1 MALVEI
7 TVTGVYMDAGGNLLK
22 GKTLY
27 FTPLS
32 VFGDG
37 GDIIPKKTVSVAT
50 NATTAAFSVALLTS
64 DLAGVGV
71 RYAVRFHTNDLK
83 KFDLT
88 DDVTPISLEDLINAY
103 DPAAAPAASTDW
115 LDHEGRIVA
124 LEGSVAS
131 GVADGDKGDIVVSG
145 SGTVWTIEDERIED
159 IIGAKVVAG
168 SNVTVSYNDTTGET
182 TIASTGGGGAGTVD
196 TANSPNANEFARFTD
211 ADTIEGLTVAE
222 TKTALSLNLVD
233 NTADASKPVSTA
245 TQTALDLKAN
255 ALGADDNYVT
265 DAEKVKLGNLSGTNT
280 GDQNLAPY
288 FHKTNDD
295 TDDITEGVN
304 KFATAAEKAKLANI
318 TVTQAVDLDTMESN
332 IALKAND
339 ADVVH
344 DTGSETVAGIKT
356 FSSSPIV
363 PTPTTDFQ
371 ASTKKYVDDAII
383 GGGGYTDEQ
392 AQDAVGGMVDTSLVY
407 ADATPLLSRAALTGD
422 VTAAEGSNAT
432 TIANDA
438 VTNAKAANMAANTIK
453 GRITGST
460 GDPEDLTAANVRTI
474 INVADGATA
483 NDTDANLK
491 ARANHTG
498 TQTASTIS
506 DFNTAALTAAPAET
520 GATLGVLN
528 NAAAAKTTPVNA
540 DTFPITDSEASNVI
554 KKLSFTNL
562 KAFLKTYFD
571 TLYAAVLGADDN
583 YVTDAEKV
591 KLGNLSGT
599 NTGDQTSIV
608 GITGTIAQFNTAV
621 SDADI
626 APAISSAI
634 TYYVCPSGQTVANYD
649 GDGLNTS
656 VTPSDANDGLTKAT
670 PLATIAAAVAKIA
683 GRVLAAKVTI
693 QLADCDAGKA
703 YFPDE
708 VDISN
713 VCFGS
718 NSSSIL
724 ERAIAD
730 RLDTYPLGYVHIN
743 GNNTTPNNVNVTGA
757 ATAAGTTSTKDCAFL
772 VRSSVLRVSGMMVNY
787 FRTTGGTGL
796 ADTGAIN
803 AYKSVVYVETINC
816 TSDHTGN
823 SGSLVSGFFHSV
835 ICLGGT
841 FNITNSQFVRANAG
855 SLWQTYSPLGY
866 ASATCTHSGS
876 ALFMMM
882 TNEFSHGM
890 FQGGAWS
897 FLGTGT
903 YYAQAAW
910 TGSKINWNADAAT
923 TITYNGANITGLFA
937 AQSSS
942 ISEGAGVNMVVTLT
956 SILRRAHARSGSYIH
971 YGGTTAGTSADTADG
986 GSVVANGSFP
996 FVVKTTSPMTAFQD
1010 YNEISAPATPAASAI
1025 RLYAKDK
1032 AGVSE
1037 LFYKNDAGTERDL
1050 SASGGSGDTLPIADT
1065 TAVVK
1070 GSADATK
1077 LVRIEADGLTTG
1089 TTRVITMP
1097 DANTT
1102 LPVASQVITYSGP
1115 TAARTVTLPDAN
1127 FTAARTDAA
1136 NTFTGTQTFS
1146 SAPNLS
1152 TMTTGSILFAAASGA
1167 VTQDNTNLF
1176 WNDTTNIL
1184 NVGNPTSSLD
1194 FRVQVRGD
1202 GGFDGMLLQNEG
1214 NSMLNRMEVFSGTQ
1228 AFHNPQFAAIRGR
1241 GTIASPAAVVSGDS
1255 LFTIDVTGQETAST
1269 QNTAA
1274 RISVLADGT
1283 PGTNDMP
1290 GRMEFATTAD
1300 GAASPTA
1307 RLVIKSTGLTS
1318 LYSGAAVASAAT
1330 ITPTG
1335 NLFHVTGT
1343 TNITSVSGTNVIA
1356 GTKITIIFDGVLTFT
1371 DGSNLKL
1378 AGNFVTTAD
1387 DTITLVWD
1395 GSAWFEVCR
1404 SVN

>member
-1 MALVEI
+1 MALVQV
-7 TVTGVYMDAGGNLLK
+7 TVTGIYKDAGGNLLK

-37 GDIIPKKTVSVAT
+37 GDIIPKKTVSVTT

-131 GVADGDKGDIVVSG
+131 GVADGDKGDIVVTG
-145 SGTVWTIEDERIED
+145 GGTVWEVKDELIED
-159 IIGAKVVAG
+159 IIGTKVIAG
-168 SNVTVSYNDTTGET
+168 SNVTVTYNDTTGET

-196 TANSPNANEFARFTD
+196 TANSPNAGEFARFTD

-245 TQTALDLKAN
+245 QQTALDLKAN
-255 ALGADDNYVT
+255 LASPALTGTPTAPTAAANTNTTQIATTAYVQTELSDLIGAAPAALDTLSELSDALADDAN
-265 DAEKVKLGNLSGTNT
+265 
-280 GDQNLAPY
+280 
-288 FHKTNDD
+288 
-295 TDDITEGVN
+295 
-304 KFATAAEKAKLANI
+304 FAS
-318 TVTQAVDLDTMESN
+318 TVTTSLAS
-332 IALKAND
+332 KAND

-344 DTGSETVAGIKT
+344 DTGNETVAGIKT

-392 AQDAVGGMVDTSLVY
+392 AQDAVGGMIDTSLVY
-407 ADATPLLSRAALTGD
+407 TDATPLLSRAALTGD

-438 VTNAKAANMAANTIK
+438 VTNAKAANMAQATIK
-453 GRITGST
+453 GRQSGGGT
-460 GDPEDLTAANVRTI
+460 GDPEDLTAAQARTI
-474 INVADGATA
+474 LNVADGATA
-483 NDTDANLK
+483 NSADATLL

-506 DFNTAALTAAPAET
+506 DFNAAALAAAPAET
-520 GATLGVLN
+520 GVTLGVLN

-591 KLGNLSGT
+591 KLSNLSGT
-599 NTGDQTSIV
+599 NSGDQASIV
-608 GITGTIAQFNTAV
+608 GITGTLAQFNTAITDGNIIPEAGGTFTGDIIV
-621 SDADI
+621 PDEAYDATAWNASLEVPTKNAVRDKI
-626 APAISSAI
+626 EAISAAAGAPAVTSAI
-634 TYYVCPSGQTVANYD
+634 TYYVCPATQTVANYD

-670 PLATIAAAVAKIA
+670 PVATIAAAVAKIA
-683 GRVLAAKVTI
+683 GKVLAAKVTI
-693 QLADCDAGKA
+693 QLADTDAGLA

-713 VCFGS
+713 VCFGA

-724 ERAIAD
+724 ERAIAS

-772 VRSSVLRVSGMMVNY
+772 VRNSILRVSGMKINY
-787 FRTTGGTGL
+787 FKSTG

-803 AYKSVVYVETINC
+803 GYKSLLFVETINC

-823 SGSLVSGFFHSV
+823 DGTLVSGFFNSV

-855 SLWQTYSPLGY
+855 SIWQTYTPLGY

-876 ALFMMM
+876 NVFMMLA
-882 TNEFSHGM
+882 NELSHGM
-890 FQGGAWS
+890 FEGGAWTFTGS
-897 FLGTGT
+897 GT
-903 YYAQAAW
+903 YYAQSAF
-910 TGSKINWNADAAT
+910 TNSSINWNGDAAT
-923 TITYNGANITGLFA
+923 TITYNGANITGLYA
-937 AQSSS
+937 SHRSV
-942 ISEGAGVNMVVTLT
+942 IHEGAGVNMVVTLT
-956 SILRRAHARSGSYIH
+956 SILRRAYARMGSYIS
-971 YGGTTAGTSADTADG
+971 YAGTTAGTSADVTDG
-986 GSVVANGSFP
+986 GGSTIANGTFP
-996 FVVKTTSPMTAFQD
+996 FTAKTVSKLEGFQPFAQ
-1010 YNEISAPATPAASAI
+1010 ISAPGTVPSNEGY
-1025 RLYAKDK
+1025 LYVKD
-1032 AGVSE
+1032 V
-1037 LFYKNDAGTERDL
+1037 AGTTGIFFKDDGQTETQL
-1050 SASGGSGDTLPIADT
+1050 GAGGGGSPSIGGTL
-1065 TAVVK
+1065 TAATAGSVLFA
-1070 GSADATK
+1070 GSA
-1077 LVRIEADGLTTG
+1077 
-1089 TTRVITMP
+1089 
-1097 DANTT
+1097 
-1102 LPVASQVITYSGP
+1102 
-1115 TAARTVTLPDAN
+1115 
-1127 FTAARTDAA
+1127 
-1136 NTFTGTQTFS
+1136 TF
-1146 SAPNLS
+1146 A
-1152 TMTTGSILFAAASGA
+1152 
-1167 VTQDNTNLF
+1167 QDNTNFF
-1176 WNDTTNIL
+1176 WDDTNNL
-1184 NVGNPTSSLD
+1184 LKVGSPSSSYNW
-1194 FRVQVRGD
+1194 RVQFRGVDNTYD
-1202 GGFDGMLLQNEG
+1202 GFMLQNQG
-1214 NSMLNRMEVFSGTQ
+1214 NSMVQQFQVFSGTQ
-1228 AFHNPQFAAIRGR
+1228 AFHAPAFNAIRGR
-1241 GTIASPAAVVSGDS
+1241 GTIASPAAVVSGDT
-1255 LFTIDVTGQETAST
+1255 LFIIDVSGQETTTT

-1274 RISVLADGT
+1274 RISVKADGT

-1300 GAASPTA
+1300 GAASPTV
-1307 RLVIKSTGLTS
+1307 RMTIKSSGLINH
-1318 LYSGAAVASAAT
+1318 YHGAAVASAAT

-1335 NLFHVTGT
+1335 NSFHVTGT
-1343 TNITSVSGTNVIA
+1343 TNITSVSGTNVEA
-1356 GTKITIIFDGVLTFT
+1356 GTEIFIIFDGVLTFT

-1387 DTITLVWD
+1387 DTITLVYD
-1395 GSAWFEVCR
+1395 GANWYEKCR

>member
-1 MALVEI
+1 MGLVSV
-7 TVTGVYMDAGGNLLK
+7 TVTGVYKDAGGNLLK

-37 GDIIPKKTVSVAT
+37 GDIIPKKTVSVT
-50 NATTAAFSVALLTS
+50 TDATTAAFSVALLTS

-131 GVADGDKGDIVVSG
+131 GVADGDKGDIVVTG
-145 SGTVWTIEDERIED
+145 GGTVWEVKDELIED
-159 IIGAKVVAG
+159 IIGTKVVAG
-168 SNVTVSYNDTTGET
+168 ANTTVTYNDTTGET

-196 TANSPNANEFARFTD
+196 TANSPNAGEFARFTD

-245 TQTALDLKAN
+245 QQTALDLKAN
-255 ALGADDNYVT
+255 LASPALTGTPTAPTAAANTNTTQIATTAYVQTELSDLIGAAPAALDTLSELSDALADDAN
-265 DAEKVKLGNLSGTNT
+265 
-280 GDQNLAPY
+280 
-288 FHKTNDD
+288 
-295 TDDITEGVN
+295 
-304 KFATAAEKAKLANI
+304 FAS
-318 TVTQAVDLDTMESN
+318 TVTTSLAS
-332 IALKAND
+332 KAND

-344 DTGSETVAGIKT
+344 DTGNETVAGIKT

-392 AQDAVGGMVDTSLVY
+392 AQDAVGGMIDTSLVY
-407 ADATPLLSRAALTGD
+407 TDATPLLSRAALTGD

-438 VTNAKAANMAANTIK
+438 VTNAKAANMAQATIK
-453 GRITGST
+453 GRQSGGGT
-460 GDPEDLTAANVRTI
+460 GDPEDLTAAQARTI
-474 INVADGATA
+474 LNVADGATA
-483 NDTDANLK
+483 NSADATLL

-506 DFNTAALTAAPAET
+506 DFNAAALAAAPAET
-520 GATLGVLN
+520 GVTLGVLN

-591 KLGNLSGT
+591 KLSNLSGT
-599 NTGDQTSIV
+599 NSGDQASIV
-608 GITGTIAQFNTAV
+608 GITGTLAQFNTAITDGNIIPEAGGTFTGDIIV
-621 SDADI
+621 PDEAYDATAWNASLEVPTKNAVRDKI
-626 APAISSAI
+626 EAISAAAGAPAVTSAI
-634 TYYVCPSGQTVANYD
+634 TYYVCPATQTVANYD

-670 PLATIAAAVAKIA
+670 PVATIAAAVAKIA
-683 GRVLAAKVTI
+683 GKVLAAKVTI
-693 QLADCDAGKA
+693 QLADTDAGLA

-713 VCFGS
+713 VCFGA

-724 ERAIAD
+724 ERAIAS

-772 VRSSVLRVSGMMVNY
+772 VRNSILRVSGMKINY
-787 FRTTGGTGL
+787 FKSTG

-803 AYKSVVYVETINC
+803 GYKSLLFVETINC

-823 SGSLVSGFFHSV
+823 DGTLVSGFFNSV

-855 SLWQTYSPLGY
+855 SIWQTYTPLGY

-876 ALFMMM
+876 NVFMMLA
-882 TNEFSHGM
+882 NELSHGM
-890 FQGGAWS
+890 FEGGAWTFTGS
-897 FLGTGT
+897 GT
-903 YYAQAAW
+903 YYAQSAF
-910 TGSKINWNADAAT
+910 TNSSINWNGDAAT
-923 TITYNGANITGLFA
+923 TITYNGANITGLYA
-937 AQSSS
+937 SHRSV
-942 ISEGAGVNMVVTLT
+942 IHEGAGVNMVVTLT
-956 SILRRAHARSGSYIH
+956 SILRRAYARMGSYIS
-971 YGGTTAGTSADTADG
+971 YAGTTAGTSADVTDG
-986 GSVVANGSFP
+986 GGSTIANGTFP
-996 FVVKTTSPMTAFQD
+996 FTAKTVSKLEGFQPFAQ
-1010 YNEISAPATPAASAI
+1010 ISAPGTVPSNEGY
-1025 RLYAKDK
+1025 LYVKD
-1032 AGVSE
+1032 V
-1037 LFYKNDAGTERDL
+1037 AGTTGIFFKDDGQTETQL
-1050 SASGGSGDTLPIADT
+1050 GAGGGGSPSIGGTL
-1065 TAVVK
+1065 TAATAGSVLFA
-1070 GSADATK
+1070 GSA
-1077 LVRIEADGLTTG
+1077 
-1089 TTRVITMP
+1089 
-1097 DANTT
+1097 
-1102 LPVASQVITYSGP
+1102 
-1115 TAARTVTLPDAN
+1115 
-1127 FTAARTDAA
+1127 
-1136 NTFTGTQTFS
+1136 TF
-1146 SAPNLS
+1146 A
-1152 TMTTGSILFAAASGA
+1152 
-1167 VTQDNTNLF
+1167 QDNTNFF
-1176 WNDTTNIL
+1176 WDDTNNL
-1184 NVGNPTSSLD
+1184 LKVGSPSSSYNW
-1194 FRVQVRGD
+1194 RVQFRGVDNTYD
-1202 GGFDGMLLQNEG
+1202 GFMLQNQG
-1214 NSMLNRMEVFSGTQ
+1214 NSMVQQFQVFSGTQ
-1228 AFHNPQFAAIRGR
+1228 AFHAPAFNAIRGR
-1241 GTIASPAAVVSGDS
+1241 GTIASPAAVVSGDT
-1255 LFTIDVTGQETAST
+1255 LFIIDVSGQETTTT

-1274 RISVLADGT
+1274 RISVKADGT

-1300 GAASPTA
+1300 GAASPTV
-1307 RLVIKSTGLTS
+1307 RMTIKSSGLINH
-1318 LYSGAAVASAAT
+1318 YHGAAVASAAT

-1335 NLFHVTGT
+1335 NSFHVTGT
-1343 TNITSVSGTNVIA
+1343 TNITSVSGTNVEA
-1356 GTKITIIFDGVLTFT
+1356 GTEIFIIFDGVLTFT

-1387 DTITLVWD
+1387 DTITLVYD
-1395 GSAWFEVCR
+1395 GANWYEKCR

>member
-1 MALVEI
+1 MALVQV
-7 TVTGVYMDAGGNLLK
+7 TVTGIYKDAGGNLLK

-37 GDIIPKKTVSVAT
+37 GDIIPKKTVSVTT

-131 GVADGDKGDIVVSG
+131 GVADGDKGDIVVTG
-145 SGTVWTIEDERIED
+145 GGTVWEVKDELIED
-159 IIGAKVVAG
+159 IIGTKVIAG
-168 SNVTVSYNDTTGET
+168 SNVTVTYNDTTGET

-196 TANSPNANEFARFTD
+196 TANSPNAGEFARFTD

-245 TQTALDLKAN
+245 QQTALDLKAN
-255 ALGADDNYVT
+255 LASPALTGTPTAPTAAANTNTTQIATTAYVQTELSDLIGAAPAALDTLSELSDALADDAN
-265 DAEKVKLGNLSGTNT
+265 
-280 GDQNLAPY
+280 
-288 FHKTNDD
+288 
-295 TDDITEGVN
+295 
-304 KFATAAEKAKLANI
+304 FAS
-318 TVTQAVDLDTMESN
+318 TVTTSLAS
-332 IALKAND
+332 KAND

-344 DTGSETVAGIKT
+344 DTGNETVAGIKT

-483 NDTDANLK
+483 NSADATLL

-1255 LFTIDVTGQETAST
+1255 LFTIDVTGQETTTT

>member
-1 MALVEI
+1 MALVQV
-7 TVTGVYMDAGGNLLK
+7 TVTGIYKDAGGNLLK

-37 GDIIPKKTVSVAT
+37 GDIIPKKTVSVT
-50 NATTAAFSVALLTS
+50 TDATTAAFSVALLTS

-131 GVADGDKGDIVVSG
+131 GVADGDKGDIVVTG
-145 SGTVWTIEDERIED
+145 GGTVWEVKDELIED
-159 IIGAKVVAG
+159 IIGTKVIAG
-168 SNVTVSYNDTTGET
+168 SNVTVTYNDTTGET

-196 TANSPNANEFARFTD
+196 TANSPNAGEFARFTD

-245 TQTALDLKAN
+245 QQTALDLKAN
-255 ALGADDNYVT
+255 LASPALTGTPTAPTAAANTNTTQIATTAYVQTELSDLIGAAPAALDTLSELSDALADDAN
-265 DAEKVKLGNLSGTNT
+265 
-280 GDQNLAPY
+280 
-288 FHKTNDD
+288 
-295 TDDITEGVN
+295 
-304 KFATAAEKAKLANI
+304 FAS
-318 TVTQAVDLDTMESN
+318 TVTTSLAS
-332 IALKAND
+332 KAND

-344 DTGSETVAGIKT
+344 DTGNETVAGIKT

-392 AQDAVGGMVDTSLVY
+392 AQDAVGGMIDTSLVY
-407 ADATPLLSRAALTGD
+407 TDATPLLSRAALTGD

-438 VTNAKAANMAANTIK
+438 VTNAKAANMAQATIK
-453 GRITGST
+453 GRQSGGGT
-460 GDPEDLTAANVRTI
+460 GDPEDLTAAQARTI
-474 INVADGATA
+474 LNVADGATA
-483 NDTDANLK
+483 NSADATLL

-506 DFNTAALTAAPAET
+506 DFNAAALAAAPAET
-520 GATLGVLN
+520 GVTLGVLN

-591 KLGNLSGT
+591 KLSNLSGT
-599 NTGDQTSIV
+599 NSGDQASIV
-608 GITGTIAQFNTAV
+608 GITGTLAQFNTAITDGNIIPEAGGTFTGDIIV
-621 SDADI
+621 PDEAYDATAWNASLEVPTKNAVRDKI
-626 APAISSAI
+626 EAISAAAGAPAVTSAI
-634 TYYVCPSGQTVANYD
+634 TYYVCPATQTVANYD

-670 PLATIAAAVAKIA
+670 PVATIAAAVAKIA
-683 GRVLAAKVTI
+683 GKVLAAKVTI
-693 QLADCDAGKA
+693 QLADTDAGLA

-713 VCFGS
+713 VCFGA

-724 ERAIAD
+724 ERAIAS

-772 VRSSVLRVSGMMVNY
+772 VRNSILRVSGMKINY
-787 FRTTGGTGL
+787 FKSTG

-803 AYKSVVYVETINC
+803 GYKSLLFVETINC

-823 SGSLVSGFFHSV
+823 DGTLVSGFFNSV

-855 SLWQTYSPLGY
+855 SIWQTYTPLGY

-876 ALFMMM
+876 NVFMMLA
-882 TNEFSHGM
+882 NELSHGM
-890 FQGGAWS
+890 FEGGAWTFTGS
-897 FLGTGT
+897 GT
-903 YYAQAAW
+903 YYAQSAF
-910 TGSKINWNADAAT
+910 TNSSINWNGDAAT
-923 TITYNGANITGLFA
+923 TITYNGANITGLYA
-937 AQSSS
+937 SHRSV
-942 ISEGAGVNMVVTLT
+942 IHEGAGVNMVVTLT
-956 SILRRAHARSGSYIH
+956 SILRRAYARMGSYIS
-971 YGGTTAGTSADTADG
+971 YAGTTAGTSADVTDG
-986 GSVVANGSFP
+986 GGSTIANGTFP
-996 FVVKTTSPMTAFQD
+996 FTAKTVSKLEGFQPFAQ
-1010 YNEISAPATPAASAI
+1010 ISAPGTVPSNEGY
-1025 RLYAKDK
+1025 LYVKD
-1032 AGVSE
+1032 V
-1037 LFYKNDAGTERDL
+1037 AGTTGIFFKDDGQTETQL
-1050 SASGGSGDTLPIADT
+1050 GAGGGGSPSIGGTL
-1065 TAVVK
+1065 TAATAGSVLFA
-1070 GSADATK
+1070 GSA
-1077 LVRIEADGLTTG
+1077 
-1089 TTRVITMP
+1089 
-1097 DANTT
+1097 
-1102 LPVASQVITYSGP
+1102 
-1115 TAARTVTLPDAN
+1115 
-1127 FTAARTDAA
+1127 
-1136 NTFTGTQTFS
+1136 TF
-1146 SAPNLS
+1146 A
-1152 TMTTGSILFAAASGA
+1152 
-1167 VTQDNTNLF
+1167 QDNTNFF
-1176 WNDTTNIL
+1176 WDDTNNL
-1184 NVGNPTSSLD
+1184 LKVGSPSSSYNW
-1194 FRVQVRGD
+1194 RVQFRGVDNTYD
-1202 GGFDGMLLQNEG
+1202 GFMLQNQG
-1214 NSMLNRMEVFSGTQ
+1214 NSMVQQFQVFSGTQ
-1228 AFHNPQFAAIRGR
+1228 AFHAPAFNAIRGR
-1241 GTIASPAAVVSGDS
+1241 GTIASPAAVVSGDT
-1255 LFTIDVTGQETAST
+1255 LFIIDVSGQETTTT

-1274 RISVLADGT
+1274 RISVKADGT

-1300 GAASPTA
+1300 GAASPTV
-1307 RLVIKSTGLTS
+1307 RMTIKSSGLINH
-1318 LYSGAAVASAAT
+1318 YHGAAVASAAT

-1335 NLFHVTGT
+1335 NSFHVTGT
-1343 TNITSVSGTNVIA
+1343 TNITSVSGTNVEA
-1356 GTKITIIFDGVLTFT
+1356 GTEIFIIFDGVLTFT

-1387 DTITLVWD
+1387 DTITLVYD
-1395 GSAWFEVCR
+1395 GANWYEKCR

>member
-1 MALVEI
+1 MALVQV
-7 TVTGVYMDAGGNLLK
+7 TVTGIYKDAGGNLLK

-37 GDIIPKKTVSVAT
+37 GDIIPKKTVSVTT

-131 GVADGDKGDIVVSG
+131 GVADGDKGDIVVTG
-145 SGTVWTIEDERIED
+145 GGTVWEVKDELIED
-159 IIGAKVVAG
+159 IIGTKVIAG
-168 SNVTVSYNDTTGET
+168 SNVTVTYNDTTGET

-196 TANSPNANEFARFTD
+196 TANSPNAGEFARFTD

-245 TQTALDLKAN
+245 QQTALDLKAN
-255 ALGADDNYVT
+255 LASPALTGTPTAPTAAANTNTTQIATTAYVQTELSDLIGAAPAALDTLSELSDALADDAN
-265 DAEKVKLGNLSGTNT
+265 
-280 GDQNLAPY
+280 
-288 FHKTNDD
+288 
-295 TDDITEGVN
+295 
-304 KFATAAEKAKLANI
+304 FAS
-318 TVTQAVDLDTMESN
+318 TVTTSLAS
-332 IALKAND
+332 KAND

-344 DTGSETVAGIKT
+344 DTGNETVAGIKT

-392 AQDAVGGMVDTSLVY
+392 AQDAVGGMIDTSLVY
-407 ADATPLLSRAALTGD
+407 TDATPLLSRAALTGD

-438 VTNAKAANMAANTIK
+438 VTNAKAANMAQATIK
-453 GRITGST
+453 GRQSGGGT
-460 GDPEDLTAANVRTI
+460 GDPEDLTAAQARTI
-474 INVADGATA
+474 LNVADGATA
-483 NDTDANLK
+483 NSADATLL

-506 DFNTAALTAAPAET
+506 DFNAAALAAAPAET
-520 GATLGVLN
+520 GVTLGVLN

-591 KLGNLSGT
+591 KLSNLSGT
-599 NTGDQTSIV
+599 NSGDQASIV
-608 GITGTIAQFNTAV
+608 GITGTLAQFNTAITDGNIIPEAGGTFTGDIIV
-621 SDADI
+621 PDEAYDATAWNASLEVPTKNAVRDKI
-626 APAISSAI
+626 EAISAAAGAPAVTSAI
-634 TYYVCPSGQTVANYD
+634 TYYVCPATQTVANYD

-670 PLATIAAAVAKIA
+670 PVATIAAAVAKIA
-683 GRVLAAKVTI
+683 GKVLAAKVTI
-693 QLADCDAGKA
+693 QLADTDAGLA

-713 VCFGS
+713 VCFGA

-724 ERAIAD
+724 ERAIAS

-772 VRSSVLRVSGMMVNY
+772 VRNSILRVSGMKINY
-787 FRTTGGTGL
+787 FKSTG

-803 AYKSVVYVETINC
+803 GYKSLLFVETINC

-823 SGSLVSGFFHSV
+823 DGTLVSGFFNSV

-855 SLWQTYSPLGY
+855 SIWQTYTPLGY

-876 ALFMMM
+876 NVFMMLA
-882 TNEFSHGM
+882 NELSHGM
-890 FQGGAWS
+890 FEGGAWTFTGS
-897 FLGTGT
+897 GT
-903 YYAQAAW
+903 YYAQSAF
-910 TGSKINWNADAAT
+910 TNSSINWNGDAAT
-923 TITYNGANITGLFA
+923 TITYNGANITGLYA
-937 AQSSS
+937 SHRSV
-942 ISEGAGVNMVVTLT
+942 IHEGAGVNMVVTLT
-956 SILRRAHARSGSYIH
+956 SILRRAYARMGSYIS
-971 YGGTTAGTSADTADG
+971 YAGTTAGTSADVTDG
-986 GSVVANGSFP
+986 GGSTIANGTFP
-996 FVVKTTSPMTAFQD
+996 FTAKTVSKLEGFQPFAQ
-1010 YNEISAPATPAASAI
+1010 ISAPGTVPSNEGY
-1025 RLYAKDK
+1025 LYVKD
-1032 AGVSE
+1032 V
-1037 LFYKNDAGTERDL
+1037 AGTTGIFFKDDGQTETQL
-1050 SASGGSGDTLPIADT
+1050 GAGGGASPSIGGTLTSG
-1065 TAVVK
+1065 TA
-1070 GSADATK
+1070 
-1077 LVRIEADGLTTG
+1077 
-1089 TTRVITMP
+1089 
-1097 DANTT
+1097 
-1102 LPVASQVITYSGP
+1102 
-1115 TAARTVTLPDAN
+1115 
-1127 FTAARTDAA
+1127 
-1136 NTFTGTQTFS
+1136 
-1146 SAPNLS
+1146 
-1152 TMTTGSILFAAASGA
+1152 GSILFSGSA
-1167 VTQDNTNLF
+1167 VFAQDNTNLF
-1176 WNDTTNIL
+1176 WDDTNNL
-1184 NVGNPTSSLD
+1184 LKVGNPSSSYNW
-1194 FRVQVRGD
+1194 RVQFRGVDNTYD
-1202 GGFDGMLLQNEG
+1202 GFMLQNEG
-1214 NSMLNRMEVFSGTQ
+1214 NSASLQFQVWSGTQ
-1228 AFHNPQFAAIRGR
+1228 VFHAPNFSAVRSR
-1241 GTIASPAAVVSGDS
+1241 GTQASPAAVVSGDV
-1255 LFTIDVTGQETAST
+1255 LFNLDISGQETTTT

-1274 RISVLADGT
+1274 RIIVEADGT

-1290 GRMEFATTAD
+1290 GRISFATTAD
-1300 GAASPTA
+1300 GASSPSTRLTINSAGSIIVGNSSSALGTTATGGFLYVPSCAGLPTGVPTA
-1307 RLVIKSTGLTS
+1307 ITGVVPIVVDTTNSKLYF
-1318 LYSGAAVASAAT
+1318 YSGGAWKASST
-1330 ITPTG
+1330 
-1335 NLFHVTGT
+1335 V
-1343 TNITSVSGTNVIA
+1343 
-1356 GTKITIIFDGVLTFT
+1356 
-1371 DGSNLKL
+1371 
-1378 AGNFVTTAD
+1378 
-1387 DTITLVWD
+1387 
-1395 GSAWFEVCR
+1395 
-1404 SVN
+1404 

>member
-1 MALVEI
+1 MGLVSV
-7 TVTGVYMDAGGNLLK
+7 TVTGVYKDAGGNLLK

-37 GDIIPKKTVSVAT
+37 GDIIPKKTVSVT
-50 NATTAAFSVALLTS
+50 TDATTAAFSVALLTS

-131 GVADGDKGDIVVSG
+131 GVADGDKGDIVVTG
-145 SGTVWTIEDERIED
+145 GGTVWEVKDELIED
-159 IIGAKVVAG
+159 IIGTKVIAG
-168 SNVTVSYNDTTGET
+168 SNVTVTYNDTTGET

-196 TANSPNANEFARFTD
+196 TANSPNAGEFARFTD

-245 TQTALDLKAN
+245 QQTALDLKAN
-255 ALGADDNYVT
+255 LASPALTGTPTAPTAAANTNTTQIATTAYVQTELSDLIGAAPAALDTLSELSDALADDAN
-265 DAEKVKLGNLSGTNT
+265 
-280 GDQNLAPY
+280 
-288 FHKTNDD
+288 
-295 TDDITEGVN
+295 
-304 KFATAAEKAKLANI
+304 FAS
-318 TVTQAVDLDTMESN
+318 TVTTSLAS
-332 IALKAND
+332 KAND

-344 DTGSETVAGIKT
+344 DTGNETVAGIKT

-392 AQDAVGGMVDTSLVY
+392 AQDAVGGMIDTSLVY
-407 ADATPLLSRAALTGD
+407 TDATPLLSRAALTGD

-438 VTNAKAANMAANTIK
+438 VTNAKAANMAQATIK
-453 GRITGST
+453 GRQSGGGT
-460 GDPEDLTAANVRTI
+460 GDPEDLTAAQARTI
-474 INVADGATA
+474 LNVADGATA
-483 NDTDANLK
+483 NSADATLL

-506 DFNTAALTAAPAET
+506 DFNAAALAAAPAET
-520 GATLGVLN
+520 GVTLGVLN

-591 KLGNLSGT
+591 KLSNLSGT
-599 NTGDQTSIV
+599 NSGDQASIV
-608 GITGTIAQFNTAV
+608 GITGTLAQFNTAITDGNIIPEAGGTFTGDIIV
-621 SDADI
+621 PDEAYDATAWNASLEVPTKNAVRDKI
-626 APAISSAI
+626 EAISAAAGAPAVTSAI
-634 TYYVCPSGQTVANYD
+634 TYYVCPATQTVANYD

-670 PLATIAAAVAKIA
+670 PVATIAAAVAKIA
-683 GRVLAAKVTI
+683 GKVLAAKVTI
-693 QLADCDAGKA
+693 QLADTDAGLA

-713 VCFGS
+713 VCFGA

-724 ERAIAD
+724 ERAIAS

-772 VRSSVLRVSGMMVNY
+772 VRNSILRVSGMKINY
-787 FRTTGGTGL
+787 FKSTG

-803 AYKSVVYVETINC
+803 GYKSLLFVETINC

-823 SGSLVSGFFHSV
+823 DGTLVSGFFNSV

-855 SLWQTYSPLGY
+855 SIWQTYTPLGY

-876 ALFMMM
+876 NVFMMLA
-882 TNEFSHGM
+882 NELSHGM
-890 FQGGAWS
+890 FEGGAWTFTGS
-897 FLGTGT
+897 GT
-903 YYAQAAW
+903 YYAQSAF
-910 TGSKINWNADAAT
+910 TNSSINWNGDAAT
-923 TITYNGANITGLFA
+923 TITYNGANITGLYA
-937 AQSSS
+937 SHRSV
-942 ISEGAGVNMVVTLT
+942 IHEGAGVNMVVTLT
-956 SILRRAHARSGSYIH
+956 SILRRAYARMGSYIS
-971 YGGTTAGTSADTADG
+971 YAGTTAGTSADVTDG
-986 GSVVANGSFP
+986 GGSTIANGTFP
-996 FVVKTTSPMTAFQD
+996 FTAKTVSKLEGFQPFAQ
-1010 YNEISAPATPAASAI
+1010 ISAPGTVPSNEGY
-1025 RLYAKDK
+1025 LYVKD
-1032 AGVSE
+1032 V
-1037 LFYKNDAGTERDL
+1037 AGTTGIFFKDDGQTETQL
-1050 SASGGSGDTLPIADT
+1050 GAGGGGSPSIGGTL
-1065 TAVVK
+1065 TAATAGSVLFA
-1070 GSADATK
+1070 GSA
-1077 LVRIEADGLTTG
+1077 
-1089 TTRVITMP
+1089 
-1097 DANTT
+1097 
-1102 LPVASQVITYSGP
+1102 
-1115 TAARTVTLPDAN
+1115 
-1127 FTAARTDAA
+1127 
-1136 NTFTGTQTFS
+1136 TF
-1146 SAPNLS
+1146 A
-1152 TMTTGSILFAAASGA
+1152 
-1167 VTQDNTNLF
+1167 QDNTNFF
-1176 WNDTTNIL
+1176 WDDTNNL
-1184 NVGNPTSSLD
+1184 LKVGSPSSSYNW
-1194 FRVQVRGD
+1194 RVQFRGVDNTYD
-1202 GGFDGMLLQNEG
+1202 GFMLQNQG
-1214 NSMLNRMEVFSGTQ
+1214 NSMVQQFQVFSGTQ
-1228 AFHNPQFAAIRGR
+1228 AFHAPAFNAIRGR
-1241 GTIASPAAVVSGDS
+1241 GTIASPAAVVSGDT
-1255 LFTIDVTGQETAST
+1255 LFIIDVSGQETTTT

-1274 RISVLADGT
+1274 RISVKADGT

-1300 GAASPTA
+1300 GAASPTV
-1307 RLVIKSTGLTS
+1307 RMTIKSSGLINH
-1318 LYSGAAVASAAT
+1318 YHGAAVASAAT

-1335 NLFHVTGT
+1335 NSFHVTGT
-1343 TNITSVSGTNVIA
+1343 TNITSVSGTNVEA
-1356 GTKITIIFDGVLTFT
+1356 GTEIFIIFDGVLTFT

-1387 DTITLVWD
+1387 DTITLVYD
-1395 GSAWFEVCR
+1395 GANWYEKCR

>member
-1 MALVEI
+1 MGLVSV
-7 TVTGVYMDAGGNLLK
+7 TVTGVYKDAGGNLLK

-37 GDIIPKKTVSVAT
+37 GDIIPKKTVSVT
-50 NATTAAFSVALLTS
+50 TDATTAAFSVALLTS

-131 GVADGDKGDIVVSG
+131 GVADGDKGDIVVTG
-145 SGTVWTIEDERIED
+145 GGTVWEVKDELIED
-159 IIGAKVVAG
+159 IIGTKVIAG
-168 SNVTVSYNDTTGET
+168 SNVTVTYNDTTGET

-196 TANSPNANEFARFTD
+196 TANSPNAGEFARFTD

-245 TQTALDLKAN
+245 QQTALDLKAN
-255 ALGADDNYVT
+255 LASPALTGTPTAPTAAANTNTTQIATTAYVQTELSDLIGAAPAALDTLSELSDALADDAN
-265 DAEKVKLGNLSGTNT
+265 
-280 GDQNLAPY
+280 
-288 FHKTNDD
+288 
-295 TDDITEGVN
+295 
-304 KFATAAEKAKLANI
+304 FAS
-318 TVTQAVDLDTMESN
+318 TVTTSLAS
-332 IALKAND
+332 KAND

-344 DTGSETVAGIKT
+344 DTGNETVAGIKT

-483 NDTDANLK
+483 NSADATLL

-1255 LFTIDVTGQETAST
+1255 LFTIDVTGQETTTT

>member
-37 GDIIPKKTVSVAT
+37 GDIIPKKTVSVTT

-196 TANSPNANEFARFTD
+196 TANSPNAGEFARFTD

-344 DTGSETVAGIKT
+344 DTGNETVAGIKT

-392 AQDAVGGMVDTSLVY
+392 AQDAVGGMIDTSLVY
-407 ADATPLLSRAALTGD
+407 TDATPLLSRAALTGD

-438 VTNAKAANMAANTIK
+438 VTNAKAANMAQATIK
-453 GRITGST
+453 GRQSGGGT
-460 GDPEDLTAANVRTI
+460 GDPEDLTAAQARTI
-474 INVADGATA
+474 LNVADGATA
-483 NDTDANLK
+483 NSADATLL

-506 DFNTAALTAAPAET
+506 DFNAAALAAAPAET
-520 GATLGVLN
+520 GVTLGVLN

-591 KLGNLSGT
+591 KLSNLSGT
-599 NTGDQTSIV
+599 NSGDQASIV
-608 GITGTIAQFNTAV
+608 GITGTLAQFNTAITDGNIIPEAGGTFTGDIIV
-621 SDADI
+621 PDEAYDATAWNASLEVPTKNAVRDKI
-626 APAISSAI
+626 EAISAAAGAPAVTSAI
-634 TYYVCPSGQTVANYD
+634 TYYVCPATQTVANYD

-670 PLATIAAAVAKIA
+670 PVATIAAAVAKIA
-683 GRVLAAKVTI
+683 GKVLAAKVTI
-693 QLADCDAGKA
+693 QLADTDAGLA

-713 VCFGS
+713 VCFGA

-724 ERAIAD
+724 ERAIAS

-772 VRSSVLRVSGMMVNY
+772 VRNSILRVSGMKINY
-787 FRTTGGTGL
+787 FKSTG

-803 AYKSVVYVETINC
+803 GYKSLLFVETINC

-823 SGSLVSGFFHSV
+823 DGTLVSGFFNSV

-855 SLWQTYSPLGY
+855 SIWQTYTPLGY

-876 ALFMMM
+876 NVFMMLA
-882 TNEFSHGM
+882 NELSHGM
-890 FQGGAWS
+890 FEGGAWTFTGS
-897 FLGTGT
+897 GT
-903 YYAQAAW
+903 YYAQSAF
-910 TGSKINWNADAAT
+910 TNSSINWNGDAAT
-923 TITYNGANITGLFA
+923 TITYNGANITGLYA
-937 AQSSS
+937 SHRSV
-942 ISEGAGVNMVVTLT
+942 IHEGAGVNMVVTLT
-956 SILRRAHARSGSYIH
+956 SILRRAYARMGSYIS
-971 YGGTTAGTSADTADG
+971 YAGTTAGTSADVTDG
-986 GSVVANGSFP
+986 GGSTIANGTFP
-996 FVVKTTSPMTAFQD
+996 FTAKTVSKLEGFQPFAQ
-1010 YNEISAPATPAASAI
+1010 ISAPGTVPSNEGY
-1025 RLYAKDK
+1025 LYVKD
-1032 AGVSE
+1032 V
-1037 LFYKNDAGTERDL
+1037 AGTTGIFFKDDGQTETQL
-1050 SASGGSGDTLPIADT
+1050 GAGGGGSPSIGGTL
-1065 TAVVK
+1065 TAATAGSVLFA
-1070 GSADATK
+1070 GSA
-1077 LVRIEADGLTTG
+1077 
-1089 TTRVITMP
+1089 
-1097 DANTT
+1097 
-1102 LPVASQVITYSGP
+1102 
-1115 TAARTVTLPDAN
+1115 
-1127 FTAARTDAA
+1127 
-1136 NTFTGTQTFS
+1136 TF
-1146 SAPNLS
+1146 A
-1152 TMTTGSILFAAASGA
+1152 
-1167 VTQDNTNLF
+1167 QDNTNFF
-1176 WNDTTNIL
+1176 WDDTNNL
-1184 NVGNPTSSLD
+1184 LKVGSPSSSYNW
-1194 FRVQVRGD
+1194 RVQFRGVDNTYD
-1202 GGFDGMLLQNEG
+1202 GFMLQNQG
-1214 NSMLNRMEVFSGTQ
+1214 NSMVQQFQVFSGTQ
-1228 AFHNPQFAAIRGR
+1228 AFHAPAFNAIRGR
-1241 GTIASPAAVVSGDS
+1241 GTIASPAAVVSGDT
-1255 LFTIDVTGQETAST
+1255 LFIIDVSGQETTTT

-1274 RISVLADGT
+1274 RISVKADGT

-1300 GAASPTA
+1300 GAASPTV
-1307 RLVIKSTGLTS
+1307 RMTIKSSGLINH
-1318 LYSGAAVASAAT
+1318 YHGAAVASAAT

-1335 NLFHVTGT
+1335 NSFHVTGT
-1343 TNITSVSGTNVIA
+1343 TNITSVSGTNVEA
-1356 GTKITIIFDGVLTFT
+1356 GTEIFIIFDGVLTFT

-1387 DTITLVWD
+1387 DTITLVYD
-1395 GSAWFEVCR
+1395 GANWYEKCR

>member
-1 MALVEI
+1 MALVQV
-7 TVTGVYMDAGGNLLK
+7 TVTGVYKDAGGNLLK

-37 GDIIPKKTVSVAT
+37 GDIIPKKTVSVT
-50 NATTAAFSVALLTS
+50 TDATTAAFSVALLTS

-131 GVADGDKGDIVVSG
+131 GVADGDKGDIVVTG
-145 SGTVWTIEDERIED
+145 GGTVWEVKDELIED
-159 IIGAKVVAG
+159 IIGTKVIAG
-168 SNVTVSYNDTTGET
+168 SNVTVTYNDTTGET

-196 TANSPNANEFARFTD
+196 TANSPNAGEFARFTD

-245 TQTALDLKAN
+245 QQTALDLKAN
-255 ALGADDNYVT
+255 LASPALTGTPTAPTAAANTNTTQIATTAYVQTELSDLIGAAPAALDTLSELSDALADDAN
-265 DAEKVKLGNLSGTNT
+265 
-280 GDQNLAPY
+280 
-288 FHKTNDD
+288 
-295 TDDITEGVN
+295 
-304 KFATAAEKAKLANI
+304 FAS
-318 TVTQAVDLDTMESN
+318 TVTTSLAS
-332 IALKAND
+332 KAND

-344 DTGSETVAGIKT
+344 DTGNETVAGIKT

-392 AQDAVGGMVDTSLVY
+392 AQDAVGGMIDTSLVY
-407 ADATPLLSRAALTGD
+407 TDATPLLSRAALTGD

-438 VTNAKAANMAANTIK
+438 VTNAKAANMAQATIK
-453 GRITGST
+453 GRQSGGGT
-460 GDPEDLTAANVRTI
+460 GDPEDLTAAQARTI
-474 INVADGATA
+474 LNVADGATA
-483 NDTDANLK
+483 NSADATLL

-506 DFNTAALTAAPAET
+506 DFNAAALAAAPAET
-520 GATLGVLN
+520 GVTLGVLN

-591 KLGNLSGT
+591 KLSNLSGT
-599 NTGDQTSIV
+599 NSGDQASIV
-608 GITGTIAQFNTAV
+608 GITGTLAQFNTAITDGNIIPEAGGTFTGDIIV
-621 SDADI
+621 PDEAYDATAWNASLEVPTKNAVRDKI
-626 APAISSAI
+626 EAISAAAGAPAVTSAI
-634 TYYVCPSGQTVANYD
+634 TYYVCPATQTVANYD

-670 PLATIAAAVAKIA
+670 PVATIAAAVAKIA
-683 GRVLAAKVTI
+683 GKVLAAKVTI
-693 QLADCDAGKA
+693 QLADTDAGLA

-713 VCFGS
+713 VCFGA

-724 ERAIAD
+724 ERAIAS

-772 VRSSVLRVSGMMVNY
+772 VRNSILRVSGMKINY
-787 FRTTGGTGL
+787 FKSTG

-803 AYKSVVYVETINC
+803 GYKSLLFVETINC

-823 SGSLVSGFFHSV
+823 DGTLVSGFFNSV

-855 SLWQTYSPLGY
+855 SIWQTYTPLGY

-876 ALFMMM
+876 NVFMMLA
-882 TNEFSHGM
+882 NELSHGM
-890 FQGGAWS
+890 FEGGAWTFTGS
-897 FLGTGT
+897 GT
-903 YYAQAAW
+903 YYAQSAF
-910 TGSKINWNADAAT
+910 TNSSINWNGDAAT
-923 TITYNGANITGLFA
+923 TITYNGANITGLYA
-937 AQSSS
+937 SHRSV
-942 ISEGAGVNMVVTLT
+942 IHEGAGVNMVVTLT
-956 SILRRAHARSGSYIH
+956 SILRRAYARMGSYIS
-971 YGGTTAGTSADTADG
+971 YAGTTAGTSADVTDG
-986 GSVVANGSFP
+986 GGSTIANGTFP
-996 FVVKTTSPMTAFQD
+996 FTAKTVSKLEGFQPFAQ
-1010 YNEISAPATPAASAI
+1010 ISAPGTVPSNEGY
-1025 RLYAKDK
+1025 LYVKD
-1032 AGVSE
+1032 V
-1037 LFYKNDAGTERDL
+1037 AGTTGIFFKDDGQTETQL
-1050 SASGGSGDTLPIADT
+1050 GAGGGGSPSIGGTL
-1065 TAVVK
+1065 TAATAGSVLFA
-1070 GSADATK
+1070 GSA
-1077 LVRIEADGLTTG
+1077 
-1089 TTRVITMP
+1089 
-1097 DANTT
+1097 
-1102 LPVASQVITYSGP
+1102 
-1115 TAARTVTLPDAN
+1115 
-1127 FTAARTDAA
+1127 
-1136 NTFTGTQTFS
+1136 TF
-1146 SAPNLS
+1146 A
-1152 TMTTGSILFAAASGA
+1152 
-1167 VTQDNTNLF
+1167 QDNTNFF
-1176 WNDTTNIL
+1176 WDDTNNL
-1184 NVGNPTSSLD
+1184 LKVGSPSSSYNW
-1194 FRVQVRGD
+1194 RVQFRGVDNTYD
-1202 GGFDGMLLQNEG
+1202 GFMLQNQG
-1214 NSMLNRMEVFSGTQ
+1214 NSMVQQFQVFSGTQ
-1228 AFHNPQFAAIRGR
+1228 AFHAPAFNAIRGR
-1241 GTIASPAAVVSGDS
+1241 GTIASPAAVVSGDT
-1255 LFTIDVTGQETAST
+1255 LFIIDVSGQETTTT

-1274 RISVLADGT
+1274 RISVKADGT

-1300 GAASPTA
+1300 GAASPTV
-1307 RLVIKSTGLTS
+1307 RMTIKSSGLINH
-1318 LYSGAAVASAAT
+1318 YHGAAVASAAT

-1335 NLFHVTGT
+1335 NSFHVTGT
-1343 TNITSVSGTNVIA
+1343 TNITSVSGTNVEA
-1356 GTKITIIFDGVLTFT
+1356 GTEIFIIFDGVLTFT

-1387 DTITLVWD
+1387 DTITLVYD
-1395 GSAWFEVCR
+1395 GANWYEKCR